1 MELQLP
7 GFHHFCPTQ
16 TQLIYHRR
24 KHPVPQMPPTRSR
37 PAGNVNL
44 PSDPTCQAPANGD
57 ANMENADTVLAGL
70 EEPDQN
76 DIVLI
81 YTGRHMWSSI
91 RPSEPGPFS
100 INREEDIARGS
111 FRLQVRRF
119 LVAQNVA
126 KTDSS
131 VNFRVG
137 LAEVVSWKSP
147 LTLVLP
153 PPLLKSIWFSVA
165 PLQRLFV
172 GPALPKAAMV
182 VEVLGVPASN
192 AKNETA
198 RYISLRLQ
206 PFVNVHDVWVAQIPC
221 ANNPTPL
228 ESTNRMAVLASST
241 AGKDGGVD
249 PNSVHAIPGYIKVG
263 GAECELSYIG
273 RLPWCTTCRSAA
285 RQYHTFDNCPRRL
298 CFNCRESGHSRV
310 NAPLKRSLTPCQ
322 RSKPKERVVV
332 PTISTMGRSNCIQLI
347 CDFPRLTPF
356 HNATPS
362 LPFTIPSDQLRTK
375 LCLAKTPAFSFAIQ
389 PGKLKTPT
397 FMTILPR
404 VRIPDGAPALSDSI
418 HMLHIWSI
426 HVPLQHDAH
435 QRFGSE
441 DLPQLSRLD
450 ASSLDSRT
458 AAIVG
463 ADWNA
468 VDSRVLD
475 VFPSTSS
482 AKQMPYGL
490 LHQAGLVDAFR
501 TLHPTASGFTRDT
514 KILNRIV
521 SAGRIDGISITS
533 NLVPHLKSVT
543 TRPSLSG
550 HSIVSIRLG
559 TSGSRIELGPRT
571 WRLHGDAHLQHRFS
585 LRIQQFANQLPPNI
599 NHAPVPS
606 FFAFIE
612 RLRTTTAAISTSLS
626 QARQRSDAQRHQL
639 FQQLTSLDIRRGDD
653 TRALFLHLLA
663 HLRQLDTVH
672 VQKSVSDCNRLH
684 EINMFR
690 PTAWVIPRLESRSFT
705 ATPEFVDNQDAHST
719 PAAKLLAICRFYT
732 TLFTP
737 KPRSTITEEAASILL
752 GSVQRRIKSTTRHT
766 IEAAF
771 TVEELKAVLARSPE
785 SSAPGL
791 DGLTY
796 PLLQATSDIFLQ
808 RLCALGNALL
818 RGHHLSEGEPM
829 LRGVLLPK
837 KGDLSQLANYR
848 PLSIAAAAFRILG
861 GAVSN
866 RLQPAAAKVVHTAQ
880 TGFIPTALVLAF

>member
-332 PTISTMGRSNCIQLI
+332 PTISTMGRSNCIQLS
-347 CDFPRLTPF
+347 
-356 HNATPS
+356 N
-362 LPFTIPSDQLRTK
+362 TIA
-375 LCLAKTPAFSFAIQ
+375 LA
-389 PGKLKTPT
+389 
-397 FMTILPR
+397 
-404 VRIPDGAPALSDSI
+404 V
-418 HMLHIWSI
+418 
-426 HVPLQHDAH
+426 
-435 QRFGSE
+435 
-441 DLPQLSRLD
+441 
-450 ASSLDSRT
+450 
-458 AAIVG
+458 
-463 ADWNA
+463 
-468 VDSRVLD
+468 
-475 VFPSTSS
+475 
-482 AKQMPYGL
+482 
-490 LHQAGLVDAFR
+490 
-501 TLHPTASGFTRDT
+501 
-514 KILNRIV
+514 
-521 SAGRIDGISITS
+521 
-533 NLVPHLKSVT
+533 
-543 TRPSLSG
+543 
-550 HSIVSIRLG
+550 
-559 TSGSRIELGPRT
+559 
-571 WRLHGDAHLQHRFS
+571 
-585 LRIQQFANQLPPNI
+585 
-599 NHAPVPS
+599 
-606 FFAFIE
+606 
-612 RLRTTTAAISTSLS
+612 
-626 QARQRSDAQRHQL
+626 
-639 FQQLTSLDIRRGDD
+639 
-653 TRALFLHLLA
+653 
-663 HLRQLDTVH
+663 
-672 VQKSVSDCNRLH
+672 
-684 EINMFR
+684 
-690 PTAWVIPRLESRSFT
+690 
-705 ATPEFVDNQDAHST
+705 
-719 PAAKLLAICRFYT
+719 
-732 TLFTP
+732 
-737 KPRSTITEEAASILL
+737 PRSTI
-752 GSVQRRIKSTTRHT
+752 
-766 IEAAF
+766 
-771 TVEELKAVLARSPE
+771 
-785 SSAPGL
+785 
-791 DGLTY
+791 
-796 PLLQATSDIFLQ
+796 
-808 RLCALGNALL
+808 
-818 RGHHLSEGEPM
+818 
-829 LRGVLLPK
+829 
-837 KGDLSQLANYR
+837 
-848 PLSIAAAAFRILG
+848 
-861 GAVSN
+861 
-866 RLQPAAAKVVHTAQ
+866 
-880 TGFIPTALVLAF
+880 PTASPPFTIALAS